1 MKTLIRMIC
10 LGVLAAALPGPS
22 PAWAIS
28 AQAFDNAWNLC
39 RLETTRT
46 ERRMA
51 IPRHLLT
58 AISLAESGRRDD
70 ANGVNVAW
78 PWTVTS
84 GGQGRFFDTKAE
96 ALAEVEILMTQGVRN
111 IDVGC
116 MQVNLF
122 YHAGAFKT
130 LDEAFDPRA
139 NTTYAATY
147 LKSMHA
153 ATGDWTDAAG
163 YYHSTTPQRNGPY
176 KEKVLTFWRRQGG
189 GPGGATAVAARTP
202 GTKAKLFIRID
213 HDRMAR
219 LNARFKARRDA
230 QRIGDQPDRMAEGDF
245 HQREPV
251 FGRDAHAFAQDRQ
264 VRFGGD
270 AIFAQHR
277 VDDALVGRVDHC
289 RPALVVGQLADP
301 RVDDFGDEDVHPV
314 GRAIDMR
321 IDPGEFFL
329 ELVGAEPRRTEHAE
343 APRLAD
349 CGNDIAAVTEGE

>member
-10 LGVLAAALPGPS
+10 LGVLAATLPGPS

-122 YHAGAFKT
+122 YHAGAFET

-147 LKSMHA
+147 LKTMHA

-189 GPGGATAVAARTP
+189 GPGGATAVAARAP

-230 QRIGDQPDRMAEGDF
+230 QRIGGGDGKGKNPLAAF
-245 HQREPV
+245 RARQLDAW
-251 FGRDAHAFAQDRQ
+251 RDATGRGLGTAH
-264 VRFGGD
+264 
-270 AIFAQHR
+270 
-277 VDDALVGRVDHC
+277 LVAMR
-289 RPALVVGQLADP
+289 
-301 RVDDFGDEDVHPV
+301 
-314 GRAIDMR
+314 RA
-321 IDPGEFFL
+321 EL
-329 ELVGAEPRRTEHAE
+329 ELKKKRQMERLVNGDPKTRFVASRTKQLRDWRIKVTGTGTATALAAGAARASSR
-343 APRLAD
+343 
-349 CGNDIAAVTEGE
+349 

>member
-10 LGVLAAALPGPS
+10 LGVLAAALPGSS
-22 PAWAIS
+22 PARAIS
-28 AQAFDNAWNLC
+28 AQAFDNAWSLC

-84 GGQGRFFDTKAE
+84 GGQGRFFDSKAE

-122 YHAGAFKT
+122 YHADAFET

-189 GPGGATAVAARTP
+189 GPSGATAVAARTP

-213 HDRMAR
+213 HARMAR
-219 LNARFKARRDA
+219 LNARFKARRNA
-230 QRIGDQPDRMAEGDF
+230 QRIG
-245 HQREPV
+245 
-251 FGRDAHAFAQDRQ
+251 
-264 VRFGGD
+264 GGD
-270 AIFAQHR
+270 GKGKDPLATFRARQL
-277 VDDALVGRVDHC
+277 DAWHDATGRGIGTAHLVAMR
-289 RPALVVGQLADP
+289 
-301 RVDDFGDEDVHPV
+301 
-314 GRAIDMR
+314 RA
-321 IDPGEFFL
+321 EL
-329 ELVGAEPRRTEHAE
+329 ELKKSARWNGWSTATQRPVSPPAGRKNSGIGGQR
-343 APRLAD
+343 
-349 CGNDIAAVTEGE
+349 

>member
-10 LGVLAAALPGPS
+10 LGVLAAALPGSS
-22 PAWAIS
+22 PARAIS

-122 YHAGAFKT
+122 YHAGAFET

-189 GPGGATAVAARTP
+189 GPSGATAVAARTP

-213 HDRMAR
+213 HARMAR

-230 QRIGDQPDRMAEGDF
+230 QRIGGGDGKGKDPLATF
-245 HQREPV
+245 RARQLDAW
-251 FGRDAHAFAQDRQ
+251 RDATGRGLATAH
-264 VRFGGD
+264 
-270 AIFAQHR
+270 
-277 VDDALVGRVDHC
+277 LVAMR
-289 RPALVVGQLADP
+289 
-301 RVDDFGDEDVHPV
+301 
-314 GRAIDMR
+314 RA
-321 IDPGEFFL
+321 EL
-329 ELVGAEPRRTEHAE
+329 ELKKKRQMERLVNGDPKTRFAASRTKQLRDWQIKVTGAGTAT
-343 APRLAD
+343 ALAA
-349 CGNDIAAVTEGE
+349 GAARASSR

>member
-22 PAWAIS
+22 TARANP

-39 RLETTRT
+39 RLETART

-58 AISLAESGRRDD
+58 AISLAESGRPDD
-70 ANGVNVAW
+70 VNGVNVAW

-122 YHAGAFKT
+122 YHGGAFET

-147 LKSMHA
+147 LKTMHA
-153 ATGDWTDAAG
+153 ATGDWTEAAG
-163 YYHSTTPQRNGPY
+163 YYHSTTPERNGPY

-189 GPGGATAVAARTP
+189 GPGGGTAVAARTP
-202 GTKAKLFIRID
+202 GTKAKRFIPID
-213 HDRMAR
+213 HARMAR

-230 QRIGDQPDRMAEGDF
+230 QRIGGGDGKGKD
-245 HQREPV
+245 PLAV
-251 FGRDAHAFAQDRQ
+251 FRARQLDAWRDAT
-264 VRFGGD
+264 
-270 AIFAQHR
+270 
-277 VDDALVGRVDHC
+277 GRGLGTAHLIAM
-289 RPALVVGQLADP
+289 R
-301 RVDDFGDEDVHPV
+301 
-314 GRAIDMR
+314 RA
-321 IDPGEFFL
+321 EL
-329 ELVGAEPRRTEHAE
+329 ELKKKREMERLVNGDPKARFAARRGRQFRDRRIKMTGAGTAT
-343 APRLAD
+343 ALAAS
-349 CGNDIAAVTEGE
+349 AARASSR

>member
-10 LGVLAAALPGPS
+10 LGVLGAALPGPF

-96 ALAEVEILMTQGVRN
+96 ALAEVEILLTQGVRN

-122 YHAGAFKT
+122 YHASAFET

-189 GPGGATAVAARTP
+189 GPSGATAVAARTP

-213 HDRMAR
+213 HARMAR
-219 LNARFKARRDA
+219 LNARFKARRNA
-230 QRIGDQPDRMAEGDF
+230 QRIGGGDGKGKDPLAAF
-245 HQREPV
+245 RARQLDAW
-251 FGRDAHAFAQDRQ
+251 RDAT
-264 VRFGGD
+264 
-270 AIFAQHR
+270 
-277 VDDALVGRVDHC
+277 GRGLGTAH
-289 RPALVVGQLADP
+289 LLAM
-301 RVDDFGDEDVHPV
+301 R
-314 GRAIDMR
+314 RA
-321 IDPGEFFL
+321 EL
-329 ELVGAEPRRTEHAE
+329 ELKKKRQMERLVNGDPKTRFAASRTKKLKNWRIKATGAGTAT
-343 APRLAD
+343 ALAA
-349 CGNDIAAVTEGE
+349 GAARASSR

>member
-122 YHAGAFKT
+122 YHAGAFET

-189 GPGGATAVAARTP
+189 GTGGATAGAARTP

-213 HDRMAR
+213 HARMAR

-230 QRIGDQPDRMAEGDF
+230 QRIGGGDGKGKDPLAAF
-245 HQREPV
+245 RARQLDAW
-251 FGRDAHAFAQDRQ
+251 RDATGRGLGTAH
-264 VRFGGD
+264 
-270 AIFAQHR
+270 
-277 VDDALVGRVDHC
+277 LVAMR
-289 RPALVVGQLADP
+289 
-301 RVDDFGDEDVHPV
+301 
-314 GRAIDMR
+314 RA
-321 IDPGEFFL
+321 EL
-329 ELVGAEPRRTEHAE
+329 ELKKKRQMERLVNGDPKTRFAASRTKKLRDWRIKVTGAGTAT
-343 APRLAD
+343 ALAA
-349 CGNDIAAVTEGE
+349 GAARASSR

>member
-122 YHAGAFKT
+122 YHASAFET

-176 KEKVLTFWRRQGG
+176 KKKVLTFWRRQGG
-189 GPGGATAVAARTP
+189 GPSGATAVAARTP

-213 HDRMAR
+213 HARMAR

-230 QRIGDQPDRMAEGDF
+230 QRIGGGDGKGKDPLAAF
-245 HQREPV
+245 RARQLDAW
-251 FGRDAHAFAQDRQ
+251 RDATGRGLGTAH
-264 VRFGGD
+264 
-270 AIFAQHR
+270 
-277 VDDALVGRVDHC
+277 LVAMR
-289 RPALVVGQLADP
+289 
-301 RVDDFGDEDVHPV
+301 
-314 GRAIDMR
+314 RA
-321 IDPGEFFL
+321 EL
-329 ELVGAEPRRTEHAE
+329 ELKKKRQMERLVNGDPKPLFAASRTKKLRDWRIKVTGAGTAT
-343 APRLAD
+343 ALAA
-349 CGNDIAAVTEGE
+349 GAARASSR

>member
-10 LGVLAAALPGPS
+10 LGVLAAPLPGPS
-22 PAWAIS
+22 PARANP

-39 RLETTRT
+39 RLETART

-122 YHAGAFKT
+122 YHGSAFET
-130 LDEAFDPRA
+130 LNEAFDPRA

-147 LKSMHA
+147 LKTMHA
-153 ATGDWTDAAG
+153 ATGDWTEAAG
-163 YYHSTTPQRNGPY
+163 YYHSTTPERNGPY

-189 GPGGATAVAARTP
+189 GPGGGTAVAARTP
-202 GTKAKLFIRID
+202 GTKVKRFISID
-213 HDRMAR
+213 HARMAR

-230 QRIGDQPDRMAEGDF
+230 QRLGAGDGKDKDSLA
-245 HQREPV
+245 V
-251 FGRDAHAFAQDRQ
+251 FRARQLNAWRDATGRGLGTAHFIAMRRAEFKLKKKREMDRLVNGDPK
-264 VRFGGD
+264 VRFAAQRVRQLRDRRIKMTGD
-270 AIFAQHR
+270 VTAT
-277 VDDALVGRVDHC
+277 AL
-289 RPALVVGQLADP
+289 AASAA
-301 RVDDFGDEDVHPV
+301 
-314 GRAIDMR
+314 RASSR
-321 IDPGEFFL
+321 
-329 ELVGAEPRRTEHAE
+329 
-343 APRLAD
+343 
-349 CGNDIAAVTEGE
+349 

>member
-22 PAWAIS
+22 TARANPA
-28 AQAFDNAWNLC
+28 QDFDNAWNLC
-39 RLETTRT
+39 RLETART
-46 ERRMA
+46 ERRTA

-58 AISLAESGRRDD
+58 AISLAESGRPDD
-70 ANGVNVAW
+70 VNGVNVAW

-122 YHAGAFKT
+122 YHGGAFET

-147 LKSMHA
+147 LKTMHA
-153 ATGDWTDAAG
+153 ATGDWTEAAG
-163 YYHSTTPQRNGPY
+163 YYHSTTPERNGPY

-189 GPGGATAVAARTP
+189 GPGGGTAVAARTP
-202 GTKAKLFIRID
+202 GTKAKRFIPID
-213 HDRMAR
+213 YARMAR

-230 QRIGDQPDRMAEGDF
+230 QRIGGGDGKGKD
-245 HQREPV
+245 PLAV
-251 FGRDAHAFAQDRQ
+251 FRARQLDAWRDATGRGLGTAHLIAMRRAEQELKKKREMERLVNGDPKARFAARRALHFRDR
-264 VRFGGD
+264 RIKMTGAGT
-270 AIFAQHR
+270 AT
-277 VDDALVGRVDHC
+277 AL
-289 RPALVVGQLADP
+289 AASAA
-301 RVDDFGDEDVHPV
+301 
-314 GRAIDMR
+314 RASSR
-321 IDPGEFFL
+321 
-329 ELVGAEPRRTEHAE
+329 
-343 APRLAD
+343 
-349 CGNDIAAVTEGE
+349 

>member
-10 LGVLAAALPGPS
+10 LGVLAAALPGSS
-22 PAWAIS
+22 PARAIS
-28 AQAFDNAWNLC
+28 AQAFDNAWSLC

-84 GGQGRFFDTKAE
+84 GGQGRFFDSKAE

-122 YHAGAFKT
+122 YHADAFET

-189 GPGGATAVAARTP
+189 GPSGATAVAARTP

-213 HDRMAR
+213 HARMAR
-219 LNARFKARRDA
+219 LNARFKARRNA
-230 QRIGDQPDRMAEGDF
+230 QRIG
-245 HQREPV
+245 
-251 FGRDAHAFAQDRQ
+251 
-264 VRFGGD
+264 GGD
-270 AIFAQHR
+270 GKGKDPLAAFRARQLDAWHDATGRGIGTAHLVAMRRAELELKKKRQMERLVNGDPKTRFAASRTKQR
-277 VDDALVGRVDHC
+277 RDWQIKVTGAGTA
-289 RPALVVGQLADP
+289 PALAAGAA
-301 RVDDFGDEDVHPV
+301 
-314 GRAIDMR
+314 RASSR
-321 IDPGEFFL
+321 
-329 ELVGAEPRRTEHAE
+329 
-343 APRLAD
+343 
-349 CGNDIAAVTEGE
+349 